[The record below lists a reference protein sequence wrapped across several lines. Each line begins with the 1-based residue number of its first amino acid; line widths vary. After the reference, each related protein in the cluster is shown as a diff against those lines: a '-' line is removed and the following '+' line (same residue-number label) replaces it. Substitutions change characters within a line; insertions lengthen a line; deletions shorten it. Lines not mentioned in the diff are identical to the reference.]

1 VAAGPGR
8 RVPPC
13 PDRAKPVPPAHPAP
27 SAHPARSAQA
37 RPVPPA
43 CPVPPA
49 RRHPAW
55 PAPLGR
61 PPLTHHTGRGLS
73 GAILILTLAA
83 GPRRGCG

>member
-1 VAAGPGR
+1 MAAGPGR

-13 PDRAKPVPPAHPAP
+13 PDRAKPVPPAP
-27 SAHPARSAQA
+27 SARSALA
-37 RPVPPA
+37 RPVPP
-43 CPVPPA
+43 PRRVPPA
-49 RRHPAW
+49 CRRPAW

-61 PPLTHHTGRGLS
+61 PPLTHHAGRGLP

>member
-13 PDRAKPVPPAHPAP
+13 PDRAKPVPPAHPA
-27 SAHPARSAQA
+27 RSALA
-37 RPVPPA
+37 RPVPP
-43 CPVPPA
+43 P